1 MENGQT
7 DYSSNKPEIVKMLR
21 VDSRV
26 RVYLKGVIVMG
37 RILKQAIE
45 RIEHF
50 VREQEEEL
58 STHPLAVRKAL
69 RRKDPIP

>member
-7 DYSSNKPEIVKMLR
+7 DYSSNKPEIVKMFR
-21 VDSRV
+21 IDSRV

-37 RILKQAIE
+37 RILEQAIE
-45 RIEHF
+45 RIKHF
-50 VREQEEEL
+50 VREQKEEL
-58 STHPLAVRKAL
+58 STHLLAVRKAL